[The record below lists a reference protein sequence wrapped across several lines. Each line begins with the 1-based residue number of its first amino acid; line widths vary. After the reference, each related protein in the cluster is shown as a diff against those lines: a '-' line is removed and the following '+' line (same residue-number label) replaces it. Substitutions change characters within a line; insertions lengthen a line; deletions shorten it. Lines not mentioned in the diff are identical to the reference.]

1 MKSINFTDEELD
13 HLCGYY
19 QNELEE
25 ALKDVERIKALL
37 SKFGNPKSVK
47 PEITP
52 EKKLAKR
59 GRKPKVVVEG
69 IPVPEVKRG
78 PVKETVVETIPP
90 VTDSVTK

>member
-1 MKSINFTDEELD
+1 M
-13 HLCGYY
+13 
-19 QNELEE
+19 
-25 ALKDVERIKALL
+25 
-37 SKFGNPKSVK
+37 K